1 MNKNNTKRVIAL
13 CLAFAF
19 LFMAVS
25 PMFAHAQTMDLGHEK
40 TGPFLE
46 RIVYDVIEDEAT
58 QILAIQNNQIDM
70 LDSQLNTIYL
80 PVLEAADNIGIEQN
94 LRNGFGIISINTQS
108 WPLNYTA
115 LRRAIAFAADKEAIS
130 DQVWDGFSVPQ
141 DSYIPQTNPWSIEG
155 TLPYTYYA
163 EDLVTARQVL
173 ADGGFVDLDDDGFV
187 EAPNGEAFDILVE
200 CAISSP
206 QAIEV
211 GQIVA
216 ASMVA
221 AGIDARSEPTD
232 FYDYLQRLYHH
243 GDYQMV
249 FYGNT
254 WGNFDVDQLEEFNSA
269 YITESFL
276 NEWNFVNA
284 TYDALIPQ
292 LMEESDPDLV
302 RAAAEEMQRILVYE
316 SPFII
321 CYENTQFW
329 AYRTDRFEGFVPDEL
344 AGLAGYWTLYKTHLK
359 EGEGGPYGGTL
370 RTSNSLDIDSFNF
383 MTSTSGYSQYIN
395 NMMWD
400 SLGVVD
406 GEGNDMLWLAES
418 YTIETHD
425 DNAAIPDGYT
435 RYTFDILQNA
445 TWTDGMPLTGEDVA
459 FSMNFLRDAP
469 GTIYSADLRQMTA
482 AYSTTTYQV
491 VIEFGSESYWNF
503 HMFFYKPILPKHIF
517 QGWLNTWN
525 QWNPI
530 PPTDAMVTSGPYNV
544 SEYIAGEFTEMTYN
558 PNFFYGPDRGDEP
571 PTPTPTTGPD
581 LTMAIVAGAVGAAV
595 VILIGG
601 YVLLRQR

>member
-40 TGPFLE
+40 TGPFLD

-173 ADGGFVDLDDDGFV
+173 ADGGFEDLDDDGFV

-269 YITESFL
+269 YVTESFL

-344 AGLAGYWTLYKTHLK
+344 QGLAGWWTLYKTHLK
-359 EGEGGPYGGTL
+359 ESEGGPYGGTL
-370 RTSNSLDIDSFNF
+370 RT
-383 MTSTSGYSQYIN
+383 
-395 NMMWD
+395 
-400 SLGVVD
+400 
-406 GEGNDMLWLAES
+406 
-418 YTIETHD
+418 
-425 DNAAIPDGYT
+425 
-435 RYTFDILQNA
+435 
-445 TWTDGMPLTGEDVA
+445 
-459 FSMNFLRDAP
+459 
-469 GTIYSADLRQMTA
+469 
-482 AYSTTTYQV
+482 
-491 VIEFGSESYWNF
+491 
-503 HMFFYKPILPKHIF
+503 
-517 QGWLNTWN
+517 
-525 QWNPI
+525 
-530 PPTDAMVTSGPYNV
+530 
-544 SEYIAGEFTEMTYN
+544 
-558 PNFFYGPDRGDEP
+558 
-571 PTPTPTTGPD
+571 
-581 LTMAIVAGAVGAAV
+581 
-595 VILIGG
+595 
-601 YVLLRQR
+601 